1 MKTALIIIDIQ
12 NDYFP
17 GGNVEVEGAVA
28 ASLQARKAL
37 DHFRTKGLPVIHIQH
52 LSVRPGAT
60 FLLPGT
66 EGSEIHANVRPEP
79 GESVFQKYYPNS
91 FRDTPL
97 LDDLRQLGIE
107 RLIICGMM
115 THMCVD
121 STTRSAFDHGFQCVL
136 LADACATR
144 SLTHAGTKVPAPHV
158 HAAFV
163 AALSAVFAKVMTVED
178 FLTQES

>member
-1 MKTALIIIDIQ
+1 MKTALIVIDIQ

-17 GGNVEVEGAVA
+17 GGNMEVEGAVE
-28 ASLQARKAL
+28 ASLRARKVL
-37 DHFRTKGLPVIHIQH
+37 DHFRARTLPVVHIQH

-66 EGSEIHANVRPEP
+66 VGVEIHENVAAAE
-79 GESVFQKYYPNS
+79 GESVFQKNYPNS
-91 FRDTPL
+91 FRDTRL
-97 LDDLRQLGIE
+97 LDHLKQLGIE
-107 RLIICGMM
+107 RLVTCGMM

-121 STTRSAFDHGFQCVL
+121 STTRAAFDHGFQCVL

-144 SLTHAGTKVPAPHV
+144 SLSYGGLQVPAAHV

-163 AALSAVFAKVMTVED
+163 AALGAVFAKVMTVEV
-178 FLTQES
+178 FLGQEG